1 MYLMA
6 WETRL
11 YQLSYCSYYH
21 SDVKRSWE
29 TAESG
34 DLWSGAPRII
44 DLLTTTSIT
53 GITNINT
60 NTNTNTSTD
69 TNTNTSVTITHLDQ
83 RDMRSLD

>member
-11 YQLSYCSYYH
+11 YQLSQCSYYH

-34 DLWSGAPRII
+34 ILWSGAPRIT

-53 GITNINT
+53 AITNT

-83 RDMRSLD
+83 RGLRSLDK